1 MLFLERNQ
9 SLCLIEEPLKVSP
22 FHTPGQSM
30 RPMYNFHGICEHILT
45 KPCNGTK
52 FAVVADFLS
61 RDLSTG
67 RVGLQ
72 VPEGTLIIDED
83 LNHIPQGLTIVSMN
97 GQLEYT
103 GGVIVTREFTNST
116 VTKVTMALR
125 SGDVSVERRST
136 SVSIYVR
143 QDNELCGL
151 CGNTNGTL
159 VSSDGNRLTDL
170 MNQTKVNAFANS
182 WQRQPYQQV
191 LREDRREC
199 GKY

>member
-1 MLFLERNQ
+1 
-9 SLCLIEEPLKVSP
+9 
-22 FHTPGQSM
+22 M
-30 RPMYNFHGICEHILT
+30 RPMYNFHGICEHILA

-52 FAVVADFLS
+52 FLVVADFLS
-61 RDLSTG
+61 HDLSTG

-72 VPEGTLIIDED
+72 VPEGTLIIDEN
-83 LNHIPQGLTIVSMN
+83 LNHIPQGLTIVGTN
-97 GQLEYT
+97 EYT
-103 GGVIVTREFTNST
+103 GGVIVTIEVTNST
-116 VTKVTMALR
+116 VTKVTVALR
-125 SGDVSVERRST
+125 SGDVSIERTST
-136 SVSIYVR
+136 SVAIYVR
-143 QDNELCGL
+143 PDIELCGL

-159 VSSDGNRLTDL
+159 VSFDGNRLTDL

>member
-1 MLFLERNQ
+1 
-9 SLCLIEEPLKVSP
+9 
-22 FHTPGQSM
+22 
-30 RPMYNFHGICEHILT
+30 MYNFHGICEHVLA

-72 VPEGTLIIDED
+72 VPKGTLIIDEN
-83 LNHIPQGLTIVSMN
+83 LNRIPQGLTIVGTNSHF
-97 GQLEYT
+97 EYT
-103 GGVIVTREFTNST
+103 GGVIVTTEITNNAI
-116 VTKVTMALR
+116 TKVAVSLQ
-125 SGDVSVERRST
+125 SGDVTIERTST
-136 SVSIYVR
+136 SVAIYVR
-143 QDNELCGL
+143 PDIELCGL

-159 VSSDGNRLTDL
+159 VSSDGNYLTDL
-170 MNQTKVNAFANS
+170 INQTKVNAFANS

>member
-1 MLFLERNQ
+1 M
-9 SLCLIEEPLKVSP
+9 CLIEEPLKVSP

-30 RPMYNFHGICEHILT
+30 RPMYNFHGICEHILA
-45 KPCNGTK
+45 KPCNVTK

-83 LNHIPQGLTIVSMN
+83 LNHITQGLTIVSMN

-103 GGVIVTREFTNST
+103 GGVIVTREVTNST

-125 SGDVSVERRST
+125 SGDVSVERTST

-143 QDNELCGL
+143 PDNELCSL